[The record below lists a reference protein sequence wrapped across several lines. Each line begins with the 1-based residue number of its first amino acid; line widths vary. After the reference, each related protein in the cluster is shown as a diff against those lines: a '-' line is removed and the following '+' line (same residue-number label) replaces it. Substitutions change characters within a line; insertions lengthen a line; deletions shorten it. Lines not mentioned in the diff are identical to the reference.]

1 MGKRTFKDVAKYVEL
16 QSQNKCKVLSAKP
29 EQDFDDL
36 GIKVTVWNVKTDNDG
51 AWWVVEGDAVPMN
64 LYPQGAYYFGTDEV
78 YSFHMGIVQRMHA
91 SREQYNPDDYIQAA
105 TLDAEI
111 APQLLRKLRGISN
124 LIDSA
129 TEIEDFQ
136 SIGVQSREILIELAN
151 HIYEP
156 YMAANE
162 EQPQASNFKKKAE
175 LTVQFYLAGS
185 NNSDYRNIIKK
196 LTEATWDYA
205 NKITHSSTTTYYE
218 ASTCVSL
225 CISLVCTYENI
236 LQKIH
241 DPISQHTCNVCK
253 SKKLTVNNI
262 EIDDLGTIK
271 TVSLMCEE
279 CNNVFIL
286 DLVTQK

>member
-1 MGKRTFKDVAKYVEL
+1 MGKRTSEDVAKYVEL

-78 YSFHMGIVQRMHA
+78 YSFHMGIVQRMYV
-91 SREQYNPDDYIQAA
+91 SREQYNLDDYIQAA
-105 TLDAEI
+105 TLDTEI

-136 SIGVQSREILIELAN
+136 SIGVQSREILIELGN
-151 HIYEP
+151 HMYEP
-156 YMAANE
+156 HMATNE

-175 LTVQFYLAGS
+175 LTVQFYLSGS

-241 DPISQHTCNVCK
+241 DPISQHKCNVCK
-253 SKKLTVNNI
+253 SKKLTVSNI
-262 EIDDLGTIK
+262 EIDDQGTIK

-279 CNNVFIL
+279 CCNVFVL
-286 DLVTQK
+286 DFITQK

>member
-1 MGKRTFKDVAKYVEL
+1 MGKRTSEDVAKYVEL

-64 LYPQGAYYFGTDEV
+64 LYSQGAYYFGTDEV

-279 CNNVFIL
+279 CNNVFML